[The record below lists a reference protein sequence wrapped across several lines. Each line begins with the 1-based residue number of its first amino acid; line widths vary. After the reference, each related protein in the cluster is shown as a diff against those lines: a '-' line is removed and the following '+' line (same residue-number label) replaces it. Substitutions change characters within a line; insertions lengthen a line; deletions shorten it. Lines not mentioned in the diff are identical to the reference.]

1 MKKSLIPWHVFREAI
16 AGQDPGL
23 LESWLNRWGFTND
36 GVVLISVET
45 HSLGSG
51 LPLGDYENRQSDVAP
66 STRQA
71 SILSILLGT
80 GCLLS
85 EETVELWSY
94 NKER

>member
-1 MKKSLIPWHVFREAI
+1 MKKSLIPWHVFLDAI
-16 AGQDPGL
+16 AAQAPGL

-45 HSLGSG
+45 HSRGPG
-51 LPLGDYENRQSDVAP
+51 LPLGDYKNRQSDVAR
-66 STRQA
+66 SAGQA
-71 SILSILLGT
+71 SILRDLLDT

-94 NKER
+94 IKEL